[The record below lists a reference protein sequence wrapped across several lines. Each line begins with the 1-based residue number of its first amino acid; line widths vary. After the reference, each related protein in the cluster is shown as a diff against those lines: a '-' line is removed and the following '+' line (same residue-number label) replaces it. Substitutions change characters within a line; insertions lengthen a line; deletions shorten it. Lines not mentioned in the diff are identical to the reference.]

1 MAFFISPRANKEELY
16 AYFVVK
22 DYLFKNKDTFV
33 GETGVTLGEPDLM
46 AADGSVGC
54 EVTTCET
61 RSTFDLAYKLFGA
74 LKNENFS
81 TKKLKF
87 INPIRKYKRFEPKEK
102 AVFKIKSK
110 NVEFNKSSDEILEAL
125 EYVLIK
131 KLTKL
136 NNNSYYAPHK
146 IYLIVLS
153 DFANKKMVSIEQ
165 YKQVFDNVSANF
177 DKQFDGVFVTFNDQ
191 LYLFKDNKIHL
202 LTEEKTFLQQ
212 KTNLNYYVEP
222 EQEM

>member
-1 MAFFISPRANKEELY
+1 MAFIVSPRTNKEELY
-16 AYFVVK
+16 AYFVIK
-22 DYLFKNKDTFV
+22 DYLFNNKNVFV
-33 GETGVTLGEPDLM
+33 GETGTTLGEPDLM
-46 AADGSVGC
+46 ATDNSVGC

-61 RSTFDLAYKLFGA
+61 RATFELAYKLFGV
-74 LKNENFS
+74 LRNDNFD

-87 INPIRKYKRFEPKEK
+87 INGPKKFKRFEPKEK

-125 EYVLIK
+125 EYVLTK